1 VMKVVL
7 HPHAADA
14 GQLTRATTQSLATI

>member
-14 GQLTRATTQSLATI
+14 GQMTKAVTQSLATI